1 MVRSHPCFV
10 RAVLTV
16 AALGLAVFAAVG
28 APTAAP
34 ARAAELTGNVV
45 AELRFTEKRTDTGA
59 VALPGPF
66 AVLPGRDE
74 VAIVAPQ
81 SSQILVMRGDAL
93 LRRLPFS
100 GPPADDLCA
109 TSDWLVAGRAVRPPA
124 PQTVELLVFPAGKT
138 GGPTEVKSSNPYL
151 RRRDEP
157 GARLWRVVVEGGVV
171 GVFHPNAAA
180 TYPLWAAGEGPIAS
194 GDQLSRS
201 RAGVGWRRA
210 GWVPNPD
217 GSVDRKV
224 RGRAV
229 PFWDAGADEYVA
241 PLGDAGIVLLTPTP
255 EDPPGGDRELPAR
268 AWNVRL
274 VHEDGRVHDWKLR
287 ARAKAPPPH
296 AAPYAVTGR
305 PVTVLGDRLYWLALG
320 DGTVEVR
327 TAPWS
332 FGEAP

>member
-1 MVRSHPCFV
+1 MVRSLLCIAL
-10 RAVLTV
+10 AVATAAAFEPAVFV
-16 AALGLAVFAAVG
+16 AAG
-28 APTAAP
+28 ASTASA
-34 ARAAELTGNVV
+34 ARAAELTGEVV

-59 VALPGPF
+59 VGLPGPF

-74 VAIVAPQ
+74 IAIVAPQ

-93 LRRLPFS
+93 LRRLPFA

-109 TSDWLVAGRAVRPPA
+109 TDDWLVAGRAVRPPA
-124 PQTVELLVFPAGKT
+124 SQTVELLVFPAGEVGEATK
-138 GGPTEVKSSNPYL
+138 VKSSNPYL
-151 RRRDEP
+151 RRRNEP
-157 GARLWRVVVEGGVV
+157 GARLWRVVVEDDVA

-194 GDQLSRS
+194 VDQLSRS
-201 RAGVGWRRA
+201 RAGVGWQRA

-229 PFWDAGADEYVA
+229 PFWDAGADEYLA
-241 PLGDAGIVLLTPTP
+241 PLGDVGILLLAPTP
-255 EDPPGGDRELPAR
+255 EDPPGGDRELPAL

-274 VHEDGRVHDWKLR
+274 VHEDGRALDWKLR
-287 ARAKAPPPH
+287 ARAKAPAKD

-305 PVTVLGDRLYWLALG
+305 PVTVHGDRLYWLALS

-327 TAPWS
+327 SAPWH
-332 FGEAP
+332 FGASE